1 MKPFNIA
8 VVGATGLVGEAFLE
22 MVAKSDLPVG
32 QIHALA
38 SGGSAGKRLSVGGR
52 SLTVTDVG
60 GFDFAGVS
68 YVLLAAPP
76 SVAEAVV
83 PRAVAA
89 GCTVLDAS
97 AVWSAEPAP
106 TLVAADINGAQ
117 LRGTSGGAVIGLPAP
132 LAVLVGSVLAPLR
145 REIALSAIEVVALR
159 PVSDRGR
166 PGVAALARETADVL
180 NAKPRQDG
188 LLPQQVAFNLLPG
201 TGAAASNGYLPDEV
215 GVAGQLRRLLADPG
229 LPVTVTLVEVPV
241 FFGMGAVVRIETRK
255 PIALERARHLLGAVP
270 GIVVA
275 DPDEDGHYPTP
286 VTHSANRD
294 AVFVARLRE
303 PDGRAGLVMWVLADN
318 IRCGIAGNA
327 LKVIRALVGEAG

>member
-1 MKPFNIA
+1 MKQINIA
-8 VVGATGLVGEAFLE
+8 VVGATGLVGEAFLDLLGR
-22 MVAKSDLPVG
+22 SDLPLG
-32 QIHALA
+32 QVHALA
-38 SGGSAGKRLSVGGR
+38 SSRSVGKRISVGAR
-52 SLTVTDVG
+52 SVTVGDVA
-60 GFDFAGVS
+60 GFDFAGTDFALV
-68 YVLLAAPP
+68 AAPL
-76 SVAEAVV
+76 SVAEAVI

-97 AVWSAEPAP
+97 AVWSAEPVP

-132 LAVLVGSVLAPLR
+132 LAVLVGTVLAPLR
-145 REIALSAIEVVALR
+145 AEIALSGIEVVAFR
-159 PVSDRGR
+159 PASDRGR
-166 PGVAALARETADVL
+166 PGVATLARETADVL
-180 NAKPRQDG
+180 NAKPRHEG
-188 LLPQQVAFNLLPG
+188 MLPQQIAFNLLPG
-201 TGAAASNGYLPDEV
+201 MGVAASNGYLPDEV

-241 FFGMGAVVRIETRK
+241 FFGVGAVVRIETRK
-255 PIALERARHLLGAVP
+255 AVALERARDLLAAVP

-275 DPDEDGHYPTP
+275 DPDENGHYPTP

-303 PDGRAGLVMWVLADN
+303 PDGRAGLVLWVLADN

-327 LKVIRALVGEAG
+327 LKVLRTLVAEAG

>member
-1 MKPFNIA
+1 MKQINIA

-22 MVAKSDLPVG
+22 LLGRSDLPIG
-32 QIHALA
+32 QVHALA
-38 SGGSAGKRLSVGGR
+38 SSRSAGKRVSVGAR
-52 SLTVTDVG
+52 SVAVG
-60 GFDFAGVS
+60 DLNEFDFAEAE
-68 YVLLAAPP
+68 YVLFAVPP
-76 SVAEAVV
+76 SVAEAVI

-97 AVWSAEPAP
+97 AVWSAEPVP
-106 TLVAADINGAQ
+106 TLIAADVNGAQ

-145 REIALSAIEVVALR
+145 AEIVLSAIEVVAFR

-166 PGVAALARETADVL
+166 PGVGALARETADIL
-180 NAKPRQDG
+180 NAKARQDG
-188 LLPQQVAFNLLPG
+188 LLPQQIAFNLLPG
-201 TGAAASNGYLPDEV
+201 TGVAASNGYLPDEV

-241 FFGMGAVVRIETRK
+241 FFGVGAVLRIETRK
-255 PIALERARHLLGAVP
+255 PIALERARGLLATVP

-286 VTHSANRD
+286 VTHSASRD

-327 LKVIRALVGEAG
+327 LKVLRALVAETG

>member
-1 MKPFNIA
+1 MKPMNIA

-22 MVAKSDLPVG
+22 LLGRSDLPIG
-32 QIHALA
+32 QVHALA
-38 SGGSAGKRLSVGGR
+38 SSRSAGKRLGVGARSV
-52 SLTVTDVG
+52 TVGDVA
-60 GFDFAGVS
+60 GFDFAEVDCAL
-68 YVLLAAPP
+68 VAAPL
-76 SVAEAVV
+76 SVAEAVI

-97 AVWSAEPAP
+97 AVWSAEPVP

-117 LRGTSGGAVIGLPAP
+117 LRGASGGAVIGLPAP
-132 LAVLVGSVLAPLR
+132 LAVLVGTVLAPLR
-145 REIALSAIEVVALR
+145 AEIALSGIEVVAFR

-166 PGVAALARETADVL
+166 PGLAALARETADVL
-180 NAKPRQDG
+180 NAKPRQEG
-188 LLPQQVAFNLLPG
+188 LMPQQIAFNLLPG

-241 FFGMGAVVRIETRK
+241 FFGVGAVIRIETRK
-255 PIALERARHLLGAVP
+255 PIALEKARGLLATAP
-270 GIVVA
+270 GIVLA

-286 VTHSANRD
+286 VTHSATRD

-303 PDGRAGLVMWVLADN
+303 PDGRAGLVLWALADN
-318 IRCGIAGNA
+318 IRCGVAGNA
-327 LKVIRALVGEAG
+327 LKILRTLVAGAG

>member
-1 MKPFNIA
+1 MNPVNIA
-8 VVGATGLVGEAFLE
+8 VVGATGLVGEAFLDLLGRT
-22 MVAKSDLPVG
+22 DLPLG

-38 SGGSAGKRLSVGGR
+38 SSRSAGKRVTVGARSVAVRDLSE
-52 SLTVTDVG
+52 
-60 GFDFAGVS
+60 FDFADVGYALFAV
-68 YVLLAAPP
+68 PP
-76 SVAEAVV
+76 SVAEAVI

-145 REIALSAIEVVALR
+145 AAIALSAIDVVAFR
-159 PVSDRGR
+159 PASDRGR
-166 PGVAALARETADVL
+166 PGVGALARETADVL

-188 LLPQQVAFNLLPG
+188 LLSQQIAFNLLPG
-201 TGAAASNGYLPDEV
+201 TGVATSNGYLPDEV

-241 FFGMGAVVRIETRK
+241 FFGVGAVLRIETRK
-255 PIALERARHLLGAVP
+255 PIAVERARDLLNAVP
-270 GIVVA
+270 GIVLA
-275 DPDEDGHYPTP
+275 DPDEDGMFPTP
-286 VTHSANRD
+286 VTHSASRD

-303 PDGRAGLVMWVLADN
+303 PDGRPGLVLWALADN

-327 LKVIRALVGEAG
+327 LKVLRALVAEPA

>member
-1 MKPFNIA
+1 MKQINIA
-8 VVGATGLVGEAFLE
+8 VVGATGLVGEAYLDLLG
-22 MVAKSDLPVG
+22 KSDLPIG

-38 SGGSAGKRLSVGGR
+38 SSRSAGKRLSVGGR
-52 SLTVTDVG
+52 SLTVVDVT
-60 GFDFAGVS
+60 GFDFAAVS
-68 YVLLAAPP
+68 YALFAVPP

-83 PRAVAA
+83 ARAVAA

-106 TLVAADINGAQ
+106 TLIAADVNGAQ
-117 LRGTSGGAVIGLPAP
+117 LRGISAGAVIGLPAP

-145 REIALSAIEVVALR
+145 HEVVLSAIEVVALR
-159 PVSDRGR
+159 PASDRGR

-180 NAKPRQDG
+180 NAKPREGG
-188 LLPQQVAFNLLPG
+188 LLPQQIAFNLLPG

-241 FFGMGAVVRIETRK
+241 FFGVGAVLRIETRK
-255 PIALERARHLLGAVP
+255 PIALERARDLLAAVR

-275 DPDEDGHYPTP
+275 DPDADGHYPTP
-286 VTHSANRD
+286 VTHSASRD

-303 PDGRAGLVMWVLADN
+303 PDGRPGLVLWVLADN

-327 LKVIRALVGEAG
+327 LKVLRALVADAE